1 MQNGGMAS
9 GLAMNTLQSAK
20 AALAA
25 AIFGPW
31 QNVSGSI
38 LASWWRRRPVPPEP
52 ESVVRDRVE
61 TPVPAPNPS
70 TKPE

>member
-9 GLAMNTLQSAK
+9 ALAMNVLKNTQ
-20 AALAA
+20 AALAP

-38 LASWWRRRPVPPEP
+38 LATWWRRRPLGGSNPAEPPTGP
-52 ESVVRDRVE
+52 
-61 TPVPAPNPS
+61 
-70 TKPE
+70 